1 MVRCSSLLLLLTS
14 ACWVTESEVVY
25 KATLDV
31 PFVPE
36 LVIEEIVPNYGWSKG
51 SQEVAIHM
59 LQRCGSPVVKMGSK
73 SAIVLEQSEV
83 QLVVRTPPLEG
94 GQWVDVVV
102 QCDEGVGTLDRGFQV
117 FQDATGQVRST
128 GEFSWVEHIG
138 DYWVDSV
145 EDYGYAAVYMFE
157 PIMLEYSS
165 FFGSRLDRCESEYN
179 RGTVGI
185 DSMAELMDE
194 LELSSGQESV
204 VLPYQESDGWYYS
217 ELTAEQYSRNVV
229 YDLEPFGT
237 LSPWSKEVV
246 EDFIETPS
254 GNMAITKP
262 EMDAAS
268 PPIVRSEFD
277 LAWPGAGQ
285 GDYVFGMITRFNRDD
300 SYEQVRCLLRDDG
313 HFRVEASVFE
323 DWQSGEVMTIRL
335 GRVKRPS
342 GVFPQDGASSG
353 VVGVDWVKGAGYQY

>member
-1 MVRCSSLLLLLTS
+1 MVRVLSVLPILLS
-14 ACWVTESEVVY
+14 ACWVTEAEVAY
-25 KATLDV
+25 KANL
-31 PFVPE
+31 PPEPEPE
-36 LVIEEIVPNYGWSKG
+36 LLVQAVVPSYGWSKG
-51 SQEVAIHM
+51 SQQVAIHM
-59 LQRCGSPVVKMGSK
+59 LQGCASPSVKMGNK
-73 SAIVLEQSEV
+73 SALVLEQSEL
-83 QLVVRTPPLEG
+83 QIVVRTPPLQG
-94 GQWVDVVV
+94 GQWVDVEVA
-102 QCDEGVGTLDRGFQV
+102 CDEGLAKLQRGFQV
-117 FQDATGQVRST
+117 FQDASGQVRST

-157 PIMLEYSS
+157 PIALEYSS
-165 FFGSRLDRCESEYN
+165 FFGSALDRCESGFS

-185 DSMAELMDE
+185 DSMAMLMDE
-194 LELSSGQESV
+194 LELSSGQESFT
-204 VLPYQESDGWYYS
+204 LPYQDSDGWFYS
-217 ELTAEQYSRNVV
+217 DLTADQYARNVV

-237 LSPWSKEVV
+237 QSPWSIEAV

-285 GDYVFGMITRFNRDD
+285 GDYVLGMITRYNADD
-300 SYEQVRCLLRDDG
+300 SYEQIRCLLRDDG
-313 HFRVEASVFE
+313 HFRVKSSVFE
-323 DWQSGEVMTIRL
+323 NWDPGEVMTIRL

-342 GVFPQDGASSG
+342 GTFFPDGASSG
-353 VVGVDWVKGAGYQY
+353 VVGVYWVKGAGYQY